1 MKKGVILSINKRFV
15 TLLTPEGE
23 FLKTKRQ
30 ERTYEVGEEITFS
43 PFKPK
48 INLSFSSFHLSFK
61 KKAVLS
67 VAAALLI
74 LFSILPSYSSEH
86 VSAYMT
92 IDVNPSIELEMN
104 DQLEVLKL
112 TGLNEDGKLVI
123 DKLTNWKGKEIK
135 TVTNRIVE
143 TTKQLGY
150 LKGNKQIVVSTTLLD
165 KDKKLDKNLKE
176 EIKEISEQ
184 GNVSQ
189 TKMKVIQA
197 TKTDRK
203 QARKQ
208 GISTG
213 KYVEKK
219 LNEDKEKV
227 KVNTREPA
235 TDKNVEVNTE
245 TLEEKRES
253 QSNKNKSN
261 QENEKVNNPSEK
273 KEKTVI
279 KDELTEKREMKRQ
292 YKQKK
297 ETSDKKEKNGQYRPY
312 NGKNKEKNTFQEKN
326 KEKNTFQEKNKEKN
340 TFQEKNKEKN
350 TFQEKNKEK
359 NTFQEKN
366 KKKNTFQEKNNKP
379 NGKSNRDH
387 SNHSKDKQSKERKW
401 VKSNE
406 KTEQRIDKRRHPSVK
421 EKAKESEKSKDHRIK
436 HETKKGNKTE
446 RNKRK
451 MNNKENGNE
460 RNIKKSPA

>member
-48 INLSFSSFHLSFK
+48 VTLSFSSFHLSFK

-235 TDKNVEVNTE
+235 TDKNVEGNTE

-279 KDELTEKREMKRQ
+279 KDELTEKREMKKQ

-297 ETSDKKEKNGQYRPY
+297 ETSDKKEKNGQYRPF
-312 NGKNKEKNTFQEKN
+312 NGKNKER
-326 KEKNTFQEKNKEKN
+326 
-340 TFQEKNKEKN
+340 N

-366 KKKNTFQEKNNKP
+366 KKKNTFQEKNKKKNTFQEKNKKP
-379 NGKSNRDH
+379 NEKSNRDH

>member
-48 INLSFSSFHLSFK
+48 VTLSFSSLHLSFK

-92 IDVNPSIELEMN
+92 IDVNPSIELELN

-143 TTKQLGY
+143 TTKKLGY

-176 EIKEISEQ
+176 EVKEISEQ

-208 GISTG
+208 GMSTG

-235 TDKNVEVNTE
+235 TDKNVEGNTK
-245 TLEEKRES
+245 TLEEKSES

-261 QENEKVNNPSEK
+261 QENEKVNYPSEKNEKVNIPSKK

-279 KDELTEKREMKRQ
+279 KDELTEKREMQKQ

-326 KEKNTFQEKNKEKN
+326 KKL
-340 TFQEKNKEKN
+340 
-350 TFQEKNKEK
+350 
-359 NTFQEKN
+359 
-366 KKKNTFQEKNNKP
+366 

-446 RNKRK
+446 RNKRE

-460 RNIKKSPA
+460 RNNKKSPA

>member
-48 INLSFSSFHLSFK
+48 VTLSFSSFHLSFK

-165 KDKKLDKNLKE
+165 KDKKLDKDLKE

-235 TDKNVEVNTE
+235 TDKNVEGNTE

-261 QENEKVNNPSEK
+261 QEKEKVNNPSEK

-279 KDELTEKREMKRQ
+279 KDELTEKREMKKQ

-312 NGKNKEKNTFQEKN
+312 NGKNKERNTFQEKN
-326 KEKNTFQEKNKEKN
+326 KER
-340 TFQEKNKEKN
+340 N

-366 KKKNTFQEKNNKP
+366 KKP
-379 NGKSNRDH
+379 NEKSNRDH

>member
-48 INLSFSSFHLSFK
+48 VTLSFSSFHLSFK

-235 TDKNVEVNTE
+235 TDKNVEGNTE

-261 QENEKVNNPSEK
+261 QANEKVNNPSEK

-279 KDELTEKREMKRQ
+279 KDELTEKREMKKQ

-312 NGKNKEKNTFQEKN
+312 NGKS
-326 KEKNTFQEKNKEKN
+326 
-340 TFQEKNKEKN
+340 KEKN

-366 KKKNTFQEKNNKP
+366 KKP
-379 NGKSNRDH
+379 NEKSNRDH
-387 SNHSKDKQSKERKW
+387 STHSKDKQSKERKW

>member
-23 FLKTKRQ
+23 FLKTKKQ

-48 INLSFSSFHLSFK
+48 VTLSFSSFHLSFK

-92 IDVNPSIELEMN
+92 IDVNPSIELELN

-123 DKLTNWKGKEIK
+123 DKLTNWKGKEVK

-235 TDKNVEVNTE
+235 TDKNVEGNTE

-273 KEKTVI
+273 NEKVNNPSKKKEKTVI
-279 KDELTEKREMKRQ
+279 KDELTEKRERQKQ

-326 KEKNTFQEKNKEKN
+326 KEKNTFQEKNK
-340 TFQEKNKEKN
+340 
-350 TFQEKNKEK
+350 
-359 NTFQEKN
+359 
-366 KKKNTFQEKNNKP
+366 KP
-379 NGKSNRDH
+379 NEKSNRDH

-446 RNKRK
+446 RNKRE

>member
-43 PFKPK
+43 PVKSK
-48 INLSFSSFHLSFK
+48 VTLSFSSFHLSFK

-67 VAAALLI
+67 IASALLI
-74 LFSILPSYSSEH
+74 LFAILPSYSSEH

-92 IDVNPSIELEMN
+92 IDVNPSIELELN
-104 DQLEVLKL
+104 DHLEVLKL

-123 DKLTNWKGKEIK
+123 DQLKNWKGKEIK

-176 EIKEISEQ
+176 EIKKISEQ
-184 GNVSQ
+184 ENVSQ
-189 TKMKVIQA
+189 TKMKVIKA

-213 KYVEKK
+213 KYIEKK

-235 TDKNVEVNTE
+235 TDKNVEGNTE

-279 KDELTEKREMKRQ
+279 KDELTEKREMQKQ

-366 KKKNTFQEKNNKP
+366 KKP
-379 NGKSNRDH
+379 NEKSNRDH

-401 VKSNE
+401 VKSNG
-406 KTEQRIDKRRHPSVK
+406 KTEKRIDKRRHPSVK

-436 HETKKGNKTE
+436 QETKKGNKTE
-446 RNKRK
+446 RNKRE

>member
-48 INLSFSSFHLSFK
+48 VTLSFSSLHLSFK

-67 VAAALLI
+67 VTAALLI

-92 IDVNPSIELEMN
+92 IDVNPSIELELN

-123 DKLTNWKGKEIK
+123 NKLTNWKGKEIK

-143 TTKQLGY
+143 TTKKLGY

-208 GISTG
+208 GMSTG

-235 TDKNVEVNTE
+235 TDKNVEGNTE

-261 QENEKVNNPSEK
+261 QEKEKVNNPSEKKEKVNIPSEK

-279 KDELTEKREMKRQ
+279 KDELTEKREMQKQ

-326 KEKNTFQEKNKEKN
+326 KEKNTFQEKNK
-340 TFQEKNKEKN
+340 
-350 TFQEKNKEK
+350 
-359 NTFQEKN
+359 
-366 KKKNTFQEKNNKP
+366 KP

-406 KTEQRIDKRRHPSVK
+406 KTEQRIDKQRHPSVK

-446 RNKRK
+446 RNKTERNK
-451 MNNKENGNE
+451 REMNNKENGNE

>member
-23 FLKTKRQ
+23 FLKTKKQ

-48 INLSFSSFHLSFK
+48 VTLSFSSFHLSFK

-92 IDVNPSIELEMN
+92 IDVNPSIELELN

-123 DKLTNWKGKEIK
+123 DKLTNWKGKEVK

-143 TTKQLGY
+143 TTKKLGY

-235 TDKNVEVNTE
+235 TDKNVEGNTE

-261 QENEKVNNPSEK
+261 QENEKVNNPIEKNEKVNNPSEKNEKVNNPSEK

-279 KDELTEKREMKRQ
+279 KDELTEKRERQKQ

-326 KEKNTFQEKNKEKN
+326 KEKNTFQEKNK
-340 TFQEKNKEKN
+340 
-350 TFQEKNKEK
+350 
-359 NTFQEKN
+359 
-366 KKKNTFQEKNNKP
+366 KP
-379 NGKSNRDH
+379 NEKSNRDH

-446 RNKRK
+446 RNKRE

>member
-48 INLSFSSFHLSFK
+48 VTLSFSSFHLSFK

-143 TTKQLGY
+143 TTNQLGY

-235 TDKNVEVNTE
+235 TDKNVEGNTE

-261 QENEKVNNPSEK
+261 QANEKVNNPSEK

-279 KDELTEKREMKRQ
+279 KDELTEKREMKKQ

-312 NGKNKEKNTFQEKN
+312 NGKS
-326 KEKNTFQEKNKEKN
+326 
-340 TFQEKNKEKN
+340 KEKN

-366 KKKNTFQEKNNKP
+366 KKP
-379 NGKSNRDH
+379 NEKSNRDH

-406 KTEQRIDKRRHPSVK
+406 KTEQRIDKRRHPSVQ
-421 EKAKESEKSKDHRIK
+421 EKAKESEKSKDHPIK

>member
-48 INLSFSSFHLSFK
+48 VTLSFSSFHLSFK

-67 VAAALLI
+67 VTAALLI

-92 IDVNPSIELEMN
+92 IDVNPSIELELN

-143 TTKQLGY
+143 TTKKLGY

-208 GISTG
+208 GMSTG

-235 TDKNVEVNTE
+235 TDKNVEGNTE

-261 QENEKVNNPSEK
+261 QENEKVNNQSEKKEKVNNPSEK

-279 KDELTEKREMKRQ
+279 KDELTEKREMQKQ

-326 KEKNTFQEKNKEKN
+326 KEKNTFQAKNK
-340 TFQEKNKEKN
+340 
-350 TFQEKNKEK
+350 
-359 NTFQEKN
+359 
-366 KKKNTFQEKNNKP
+366 KP

-446 RNKRK
+446 RNKRE

>member
-48 INLSFSSFHLSFK
+48 VTLSFSSFHLSFK

-92 IDVNPSIELEMN
+92 IDVNPSIELELN

-203 QARKQ
+203 QARNQ

-227 KVNTREPA
+227 KVNTTEPA
-235 TDKNVEVNTE
+235 TDKNVEGNTE

-261 QENEKVNNPSEK
+261 QENEKVNNPIEK

-279 KDELTEKREMKRQ
+279 KDELTEKREMQQQ

-297 ETSDKKEKNGQYRPY
+297 ETSVKKEKNKK
-312 NGKNKEKNTFQEKN
+312 KNN
-326 KEKNTFQEKNKEKN
+326 
-340 TFQEKNKEKN
+340 
-350 TFQEKNKEK
+350 
-359 NTFQEKN
+359 FQEKN
-366 KKKNTFQEKNNKP
+366 KKP
-379 NGKSNRDH
+379 NEKSNRDH

-446 RNKRK
+446 RNKTERNK
-451 MNNKENGNE
+451 REMNNKENGNE

>member
-48 INLSFSSFHLSFK
+48 VTLSFSSFHLSFK

-92 IDVNPSIELEMN
+92 IDVNPSIELELN

-235 TDKNVEVNTE
+235 TDKNVEGNTE

-261 QENEKVNNPSEK
+261 QEKEKVNNPIEKKEKVNIPSEK

-279 KDELTEKREMKRQ
+279 KDELTEKRERQKQ

-326 KEKNTFQEKNKEKN
+326 K
-340 TFQEKNKEKN
+340 
-350 TFQEKNKEK
+350 
-359 NTFQEKN
+359 
-366 KKKNTFQEKNNKP
+366 KP
-379 NGKSNRDH
+379 NEKSNRDH
-387 SNHSKDKQSKERKW
+387 SNYSKDKQSKERKW

-446 RNKRK
+446 RNKTERNK
-451 MNNKENGNE
+451 REMNNKENGNE

>member
-48 INLSFSSFHLSFK
+48 VTLSFSSFHLSFK
-61 KKAVLS
+61 KKAMLS
-67 VAAALLI
+67 VTAALLI

-92 IDVNPSIELEMN
+92 IDVNPSIELELN

-123 DKLTNWKGKEIK
+123 NKLTNWKGKEIK

-143 TTKQLGY
+143 TTKKLGY

-208 GISTG
+208 GMSTG

-235 TDKNVEVNTE
+235 TDKNVEGNTE

-273 KEKTVI
+273 KEKVNIPSEKKEKTVI
-279 KDELTEKREMKRQ
+279 KDELTEKREMQKQ

-326 KEKNTFQEKNKEKN
+326 KEKNTFQEKNKK
-340 TFQEKNKEKN
+340 
-350 TFQEKNKEK
+350 K

-366 KKKNTFQEKNNKP
+366 KKQ

-387 SNHSKDKQSKERKW
+387 SNHSKDKQLKERKW

-406 KTEQRIDKRRHPSVK
+406 KTEQRIDKQRHPSVK

-446 RNKRK
+446 RNKTERNK
-451 MNNKENGNE
+451 REMNNKENGNE

>member
-23 FLKTKRQ
+23 FLKSKRQ

-43 PFKPK
+43 PVKSK
-48 INLSFSSFHLSFK
+48 VTLSFSSFHLSFK

-67 VAAALLI
+67 IASALLI
-74 LFSILPSYSSEH
+74 LFAILPSYSSEH

-92 IDVNPSIELEMN
+92 IDVNPSIELELN
-104 DQLEVLKL
+104 DHLEVLKL

-123 DKLTNWKGKEIK
+123 DQLKNWKGKEIK

-176 EIKEISEQ
+176 EIKKISEQ
-184 GNVSQ
+184 ENVSQ
-189 TKMKVIQA
+189 TKMKVIKA

-213 KYVEKK
+213 KYIEKK

-235 TDKNVEVNTE
+235 TDKNVEGNTE

-261 QENEKVNNPSEK
+261 QENEKVNNPIEK
-273 KEKTVI
+273 KEKANNPKEKKGKTVN
-279 KDELTEKREMKRQ
+279 KDELTEKRVMQKQ

-350 TFQEKNKEK
+350 TFQEKNK
-359 NTFQEKN
+359 
-366 KKKNTFQEKNNKP
+366 KP
-379 NGKSNRDH
+379 NEKSNRDH

-406 KTEQRIDKRRHPSVK
+406 KTEKRIDKRRHPSVK

-436 HETKKGNKTE
+436 QETKKGNKTE
-446 RNKRK
+446 RNKRE

>member
-1 MKKGVILSINKRFV
+1 M
-15 TLLTPEGE
+15 
-23 FLKTKRQ
+23 
-30 ERTYEVGEEITFS
+30 
-43 PFKPK
+43 
-48 INLSFSSFHLSFK
+48 
-61 KKAVLS
+61 LS
-67 VAAALLI
+67 VTAALLI

-92 IDVNPSIELEMN
+92 IDVNPSIELELN

-123 DKLTNWKGKEIK
+123 NKLTNWKGKEIK

-143 TTKQLGY
+143 TTKKLGY

-208 GISTG
+208 GMSTG

-235 TDKNVEVNTE
+235 TDKNVEGNTE

-261 QENEKVNNPSEK
+261 QEKEKVNNPSEKKEKVNIPSEK

-279 KDELTEKREMKRQ
+279 KDELTEKREMQKQ

-297 ETSDKKEKNGQYRPY
+297 ETSDKKEKNGPYRPYRPY

-326 KEKNTFQEKNKEKN
+326 K
-340 TFQEKNKEKN
+340 
-350 TFQEKNKEK
+350 
-359 NTFQEKN
+359 
-366 KKKNTFQEKNNKP
+366 KP

-406 KTEQRIDKRRHPSVK
+406 KTEQRIDKQRHPSVK

-446 RNKRK
+446 RNKTERNK
-451 MNNKENGNE
+451 REMNNKENGNE

>member
-43 PFKPK
+43 PVKSK
-48 INLSFSSFHLSFK
+48 VTLSFSSFHLSFK

-67 VAAALLI
+67 IASALLI
-74 LFSILPSYSSEH
+74 LFAILPSYSSEH

-92 IDVNPSIELEMN
+92 IDVNPSIELELN
-104 DQLEVLKL
+104 DHLEVLKL

-123 DKLTNWKGKEIK
+123 DQLKNWKGKEIK

-176 EIKEISEQ
+176 EIKKISEQ
-184 GNVSQ
+184 ENVSQ
-189 TKMKVIQA
+189 TKMKVIKA

-213 KYVEKK
+213 KYIEKK

-235 TDKNVEVNTE
+235 TDKNVEGNTE

-279 KDELTEKREMKRQ
+279 KDELTEKREMQKQ

-340 TFQEKNKEKN
+340 TFQEKNK
-350 TFQEKNKEK
+350 
-359 NTFQEKN
+359 
-366 KKKNTFQEKNNKP
+366 KP
-379 NGKSNRDH
+379 NEKSNRDH
-387 SNHSKDKQSKERKW
+387 SNHSKDKQSKERKR

-406 KTEQRIDKRRHPSVK
+406 KTEKRIDKRRHPSVK

-436 HETKKGNKTE
+436 QETKKGNKTE
-446 RNKRK
+446 RNKRE

>member
-15 TLLTPEGE
+15 TILTPEGE

-30 ERTYEVGEEITFS
+30 ERTYEVGEEITFL
-43 PFKPK
+43 PVKPK
-48 INLSFSSFHLSFK
+48 VTLSFSSLSFK

-67 VAAALLI
+67 IASALLI

-92 IDVNPSIELEMN
+92 IDVNPSIELELN
-104 DQLEVLKL
+104 DHLEVLKL

-123 DKLTNWKGKEIK
+123 GQLTNWKGKEIK

-143 TTKQLGY
+143 KTKQLGY
-150 LKGNKQIVVSTTLLD
+150 LKGNKQIVVSTTLLE

-184 GNVSQ
+184 ENDSQ

-197 TKTDRK
+197 TKSDRK
-203 QARKQ
+203 QAKEQ

-227 KVNTREPA
+227 KMNKREPA
-235 TDKNVEVNTE
+235 TDKNVEGDTE
-245 TLEEKRES
+245 TSDEKRES
-253 QSNKNKSN
+253 QSKKNKSN
-261 QENEKVNNPSEK
+261 QEKEKVNNSIEK
-273 KEKTVI
+273 KGKTV
-279 KDELTEKREMKRQ
+279 KPEEPTEPTEPTKPRVLEQQ

-297 ETSDKKEKNGQYRPY
+297 ETSVKKEKNGQ
-312 NGKNKEKNTFQEKN
+312 NKGKNTFQEKN

-350 TFQEKNKEK
+350 TFQGKNKEK
-359 NTFQEKN
+359 NTFQGKN
-366 KKKNTFQEKNNKP
+366 KKP
-379 NGKSNRDH
+379 NEKSNRGH
-387 SNHSKDKQSKERKW
+387 SNHSKDKQSKEQKW
-401 VKSNE
+401 VKPNE
-406 KTEQRIDKRRHPSVK
+406 KTEQRINERGHPSVK
-421 EKAKESEKSKDHRIK
+421 EKGKESEKNKDNRVTP
-436 HETKKGNKTE
+436 ETKKKNKTE
-446 RNKRK
+446 RDKREK
-451 MNNKENGNE
+451 NNKDNSQG
-460 RNIKKSPA
+460 RNLKKSPA

>member
-43 PFKPK
+43 PVKPK
-48 INLSFSSFHLSFK
+48 VTLSFSSFHLSFK

-92 IDVNPSIELEMN
+92 IDVNPSIELELN
-104 DQLEVLKL
+104 DHLEVLKL

-123 DKLTNWKGKEIK
+123 DKLTNWKGKKIK

-143 TTKQLGY
+143 TTKKLGY

-203 QARKQ
+203 QARQQ

-213 KYVEKK
+213 KFVEKK

-235 TDKNVEVNTE
+235 TDKNVEGNTE

-261 QENEKVNNPSEK
+261 QENEKVNNPIEK

-279 KDELTEKREMKRQ
+279 KEELTEKRERQKQ

-326 KEKNTFQEKNKEKN
+326 KEKNTFQEKNK
-340 TFQEKNKEKN
+340 
-350 TFQEKNKEK
+350 
-359 NTFQEKN
+359 
-366 KKKNTFQEKNNKP
+366 KP
-379 NGKSNRDH
+379 NEKSNRDH

-436 HETKKGNKTE
+436 HETKKGNRTERNKTE
-446 RNKRK
+446 RNKRE

>member
-30 ERTYEVGEEITFS
+30 ERTYEVGEEITFL

-48 INLSFSSFHLSFK
+48 VTLSFSSFHLSFK

-67 VAAALLI
+67 VTAALLI

-92 IDVNPSIELEMN
+92 IDVNPSIELELN

-143 TTKQLGY
+143 TTKKLGY

-208 GISTG
+208 GMSTG

-235 TDKNVEVNTE
+235 TDKNVEGNTE

-273 KEKTVI
+273 KEKVNNPSEKKEKTVI
-279 KDELTEKREMKRQ
+279 KDELTEKREMQKQ

-326 KEKNTFQEKNKEKN
+326 K
-340 TFQEKNKEKN
+340 
-350 TFQEKNKEK
+350 
-359 NTFQEKN
+359 
-366 KKKNTFQEKNNKP
+366 KP

-436 HETKKGNKTE
+436 HETKKGDKTERNKTE
-446 RNKRK
+446 RNKRE

>member
-43 PFKPK
+43 PVKPK
-48 INLSFSSFHLSFK
+48 VTLSFSSFHLSFK

-92 IDVNPSIELEMN
+92 IDVNPSIELELN
-104 DQLEVLKL
+104 DHLEVLKL

-123 DKLTNWKGKEIK
+123 DQLTNWKGKEIK

-176 EIKEISEQ
+176 EIKEISKQ

-208 GISTG
+208 GVSTG

-235 TDKNVEVNTE
+235 TDKNVEGNTE
-245 TLEEKRES
+245 TLEEKIES
-253 QSNKNKSN
+253 QSKKNKSN
-261 QENEKVNNPSEK
+261 QVNEKVNNPIKKKEKVNKPNEKKEKANNPKEK

-279 KDELTEKREMKRQ
+279 KGELTEKRVMQKQ

-297 ETSDKKEKNGQYRPY
+297 ETSDKKEKNGQNRPY
-312 NGKNKEKNTFQEKN
+312 NGKKN
-326 KEKNTFQEKNKEKN
+326 KEKND
-340 TFQEKNKEKN
+340 
-350 TFQEKNKEK
+350 
-359 NTFQEKN
+359 FQEKN
-366 KKKNTFQEKNNKP
+366 KKP
-379 NGKSNRDH
+379 NRDH
-387 SNHSKDKQSKERKW
+387 SNHSKDKQSKEQKW
-401 VKSNE
+401 VKPNK
-406 KTEQRIDKRRHPSVK
+406 KTEQRIDEQRHPSVK
-421 EKAKESEKSKDHRIK
+421 EKAKESEKNKAHRIK
-436 HETKKGNKTE
+436 HETKKGKKTE
-446 RNKRK
+446 RHKRD
-451 MNNKENGNE
+451 MNNKEN
-460 RNIKKSPA
+460 KKSPA

>member
-23 FLKTKRQ
+23 FLKTKKQ

-48 INLSFSSFHLSFK
+48 VTLSFSSFHLSFK

-92 IDVNPSIELEMN
+92 IDVNPSIELELN

-123 DKLTNWKGKEIK
+123 DKLTNWKGKEVK

-235 TDKNVEVNTE
+235 TDKNVEGNTE

-261 QENEKVNNPSEK
+261 QENEKVNNPIEK

-279 KDELTEKREMKRQ
+279 KDELTEKRERQKQ

-326 KEKNTFQEKNKEKN
+326 K
-340 TFQEKNKEKN
+340 
-350 TFQEKNKEK
+350 
-359 NTFQEKN
+359 
-366 KKKNTFQEKNNKP
+366 KP
-379 NGKSNRDH
+379 NEKSNRDH

-446 RNKRK
+446 RNKRE
-451 MNNKENGNE
+451 MINKENGNE

>member
-48 INLSFSSFHLSFK
+48 VTLSFSSFHLSFK

-74 LFSILPSYSSEH
+74 LFSVLPSYSSEH

-92 IDVNPSIELEMN
+92 IDVNPSIELELN

-112 TGLNEDGKLVI
+112 TSLNEDGKLVI
-123 DKLTNWKGKEIK
+123 DKLTNWKGKEVK

-143 TTKQLGY
+143 TTKKLGY

-235 TDKNVEVNTE
+235 TDKNVEGNTE

-261 QENEKVNNPSEK
+261 QEKEKVNNPSEK

-279 KDELTEKREMKRQ
+279 KDELTEKREMKKQ

-312 NGKNKEKNTFQEKN
+312 NGKNKER
-326 KEKNTFQEKNKEKN
+326 
-340 TFQEKNKEKN
+340 N

-366 KKKNTFQEKNNKP
+366 KKP
-379 NGKSNRDH
+379 NEKSNRDH

-446 RNKRK
+446 RNKRE

>member
-48 INLSFSSFHLSFK
+48 VTLSFSSFHLSFK

-92 IDVNPSIELEMN
+92 IDVNPSIELELN

-123 DKLTNWKGKEIK
+123 DKLTNWKGREIK

-165 KDKKLDKNLKE
+165 RDKKLDKNLKE

-235 TDKNVEVNTE
+235 TDKNVEGNTE
-245 TLEEKRES
+245 TLEEKSES

-261 QENEKVNNPSEK
+261 QEKEKVNNPSEK

-279 KDELTEKREMKRQ
+279 KDELTEKREIQKQ

-326 KEKNTFQEKNKEKN
+326 KK
-340 TFQEKNKEKN
+340 
-350 TFQEKNKEK
+350 K

-366 KKKNTFQEKNNKP
+366 KKP
-379 NGKSNRDH
+379 NEKSNRDH

-406 KTEQRIDKRRHPSVK
+406 KTEQRIDKQRHPSVK
-421 EKAKESEKSKDHRIK
+421 EKAKESEKSKDHRIE

-446 RNKRK
+446 QNKRE

>member
-43 PFKPK
+43 PVKPK
-48 INLSFSSFHLSFK
+48 VTLSFSSYHLSFK

-92 IDVNPSIELEMN
+92 IDVNPSIELELN
-104 DQLEVLKL
+104 DHLEVLKL

-123 DKLTNWKGKEIK
+123 DQLTNWKGKKIK

-143 TTKQLGY
+143 TTKKLGY

-227 KVNTREPA
+227 KVNTTDPA
-235 TDKNVEVNTE
+235 TDKNVEGNTE

-273 KEKTVI
+273 KEKVNIPSEKKEKTVI
-279 KDELTEKREMKRQ
+279 KDELTEKREMQKQ

-340 TFQEKNKEKN
+340 TFQEKNK
-350 TFQEKNKEK
+350 
-359 NTFQEKN
+359 
-366 KKKNTFQEKNNKP
+366 KP
-379 NGKSNRDH
+379 NEKSNRDH
-387 SNHSKDKQSKERKW
+387 SNHSKDKQSKERNW

-406 KTEQRIDKRRHPSVK
+406 KTEKRIDKRRHPSVK

-436 HETKKGNKTE
+436 QETKKGNKTE
-446 RNKRK
+446 RNKRE

>member
-48 INLSFSSFHLSFK
+48 VTLTFSSFHLSFK

-74 LFSILPSYSSEH
+74 LFSVLPSYSSEH

-92 IDVNPSIELEMN
+92 IDVNPSIELELN

-123 DKLTNWKGKEIK
+123 DKLTNWKGKEVK

-143 TTKQLGY
+143 TTKKLGY

-189 TKMKVIQA
+189 KKMKVIQA

-219 LNEDKEKV
+219 LNEDKDKV
-227 KVNTREPA
+227 KVNIREPA
-235 TDKNVEVNTE
+235 TDKNVEGNTE

-261 QENEKVNNPSEK
+261 QEKEKVNNPIEKNEKVNNPSEK

-279 KDELTEKREMKRQ
+279 KDELTEKREMKKQ

-326 KEKNTFQEKNKEKN
+326 KEKNTFQEKNKK
-340 TFQEKNKEKN
+340 
-350 TFQEKNKEK
+350 K

-366 KKKNTFQEKNNKP
+366 KKP
-379 NGKSNRDH
+379 NEKSNRDH

>member
-23 FLKTKRQ
+23 FLKTKRK

-48 INLSFSSFHLSFK
+48 VTLSFSSFHLSFK

-67 VAAALLI
+67 VTAALLI

-92 IDVNPSIELEMN
+92 IDVNPSIELELN

-143 TTKQLGY
+143 TTKKLGY

-208 GISTG
+208 GMSTG

-235 TDKNVEVNTE
+235 TDKNVEGNTE

-273 KEKTVI
+273 KEKVNIPSEKKEKTVI
-279 KDELTEKREMKRQ
+279 KDELTEKREMQKQ

-297 ETSDKKEKNGQYRPY
+297 ETSDKKEKNGQNRPY

-326 KEKNTFQEKNKEKN
+326 KKS
-340 TFQEKNKEKN
+340 
-350 TFQEKNKEK
+350 
-359 NTFQEKN
+359 
-366 KKKNTFQEKNNKP
+366 

-446 RNKRK
+446 RNKRE